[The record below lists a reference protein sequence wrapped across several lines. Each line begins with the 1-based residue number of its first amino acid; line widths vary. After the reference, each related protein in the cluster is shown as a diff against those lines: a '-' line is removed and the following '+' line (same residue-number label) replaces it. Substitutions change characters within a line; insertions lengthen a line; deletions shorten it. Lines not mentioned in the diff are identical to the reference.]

1 VSRKIAVAV
10 LLQAQTEGLVGKER
24 VRAMSEAELD
34 RYVRDRMYVPNYTT
48 LVHKE
53 ESKEN

>member
-1 VSRKIAVAV
+1 MAV